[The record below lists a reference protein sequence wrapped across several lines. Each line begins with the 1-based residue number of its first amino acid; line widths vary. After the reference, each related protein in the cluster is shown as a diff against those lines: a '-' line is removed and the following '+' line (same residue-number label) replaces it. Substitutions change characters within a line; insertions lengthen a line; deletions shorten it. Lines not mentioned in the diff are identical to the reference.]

1 MSSKRIGITK
11 DNFEN
16 ELVFPTPEKGQ
27 KIYWQEKCPGLGMRV
42 TAGGSRSWIVQ
53 GYVNGKS
60 CRVTLAPV
68 AIMTPTK
75 ARAKTLEHQILMND
89 GIDPTAEK
97 RRKAQVSEAESAT
110 LADIMRDY
118 IEHKRTKGM
127 PLRPASIKGI
137 ENCVENEFKDWANK
151 PVVNIN
157 RDAVIER
164 FRKVSKKAPTQANLA
179 FRNLRALLNWAKEK
193 YTAPDGSYTIL
204 NPNPVSQAIKANGL
218 AQWNKET
225 KRDSRIPE
233 DKIGKVW
240 LALEEYADPARNIT
254 TTCVSADLIMF
265 MLLTGTRISEA
276 NQLTWDRVDL
286 EDEVPTFHLDVTKN
300 HSAITL
306 PISNLLKEVL
316 LRRSM
321 YRLKGNNYVF
331 PAVRGKQG
339 YLKDPRAL
347 FLKVSEI
354 AGCHIHPHAMRRTF
368 EELAVRSGVD
378 SDRRRI
384 LLNHISGDVHALHY
398 GNNKDP
404 KVLMHE
410 VNKVGDFVTRLAEI
424 ASSPATQKVVAIR

>member
-1 MSSKRIGITK
+1 MSSKKFNITNK
-11 DNFEN
+11 NVEN
-16 ELVFPTPEKGQ
+16 ETLFPKPEKGQ
-27 KIYWQEKCPGLGMRV
+27 AIYWQEGYPGLGMRV
-42 TAGGSRSWIVQ
+42 TASGARSWIVQ

-68 AIMTPTK
+68 QEMKHPIAREEAYKHRSIMK
-75 ARAKTLEHQILMND
+75 M

-97 RRKAQVSEAESAT
+97 RRKAQVSEAESVT
-110 LADIMRDY
+110 LKEIMKDY
-118 IEHKRTKGM
+118 IKHKRTKGV
-127 PLRPASIKGI
+127 PLRPASIIGI
-137 ENCVENEFKDWANK
+137 ENCVNKEFKDWANK
-151 PVVNIN
+151 PVININ
-157 RDAVIER
+157 RDVVIKR
-164 FRKVSKKAPTQANLA
+164 FRKVSEKAPTQANLA

-204 NPNPVSQAIKANGL
+204 SPNPVSQAIKSNGL

-233 DKIGKVW
+233 DKVGKVW
-240 LALEEYADPARNIT
+240 LALEEHADPARNIT

-378 SDRRRI
+378 ADRRRI

-424 ASSPATQKVVAIR
+424 ASSPAIQKVVAIR

>member
-1 MSSKRIGITK
+1 MPSKKFNIT
-11 DNFEN
+11 NTNATN
-16 ELVFPTPEKGQ
+16 EALFPKPDKGQ
-27 KIYWQEKCPGLGMRV
+27 AIYWQEGHPGLGMRV
-42 TAGGSRSWIVQ
+42 TPSGARSWIVQ

-68 AIMTPTK
+68 QEMKHLI
-75 ARAKTLEHQILMND
+75 AREEAPNLRAMMRK
-89 GIDPTAEK
+89 GVDPTAEK
-97 RRKAQVSEAESAT
+97 RRVSQISEAESVT
-110 LADIMRDY
+110 LADIMLDY

-137 ENCVENEFKDWANK
+137 KNCVKNEFKDWADK
-151 PVVNIN
+151 PVININ

-164 FRKVSKKAPTQANLA
+164 FRKVSRKAPTQANLA

-204 NPNPVSQAIKANGL
+204 NPNPVSQAIKTNGL

-240 LALEEYADPARNIT
+240 LALEEHADPARNIT

-286 EDEVPTFHLDVTKN
+286 VSEVPTFHLDVTKN

-306 PISNLLKEVL
+306 PVSKLLKEVL

-321 YRLKGNNYVF
+321 YRFKDNDYVF

-368 EELAVRSGVD
+368 EELAVRAGVD
-378 SDRRRI
+378 ADRRRI